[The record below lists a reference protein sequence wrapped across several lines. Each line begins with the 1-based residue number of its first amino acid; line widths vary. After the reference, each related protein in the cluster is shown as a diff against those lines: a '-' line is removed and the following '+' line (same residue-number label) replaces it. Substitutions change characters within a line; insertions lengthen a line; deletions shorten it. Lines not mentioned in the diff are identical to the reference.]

1 MILRCRNLSLI
12 QNGFKEPRHT
22 STGTTIV
29 GVKFKDGVILG
40 ADTRATAG
48 TIIADKNCEKIH
60 YLAPNIWCAGAGTAA
75 DTDFTTSLI
84 SSNLA
89 LHALSTGRT
98 SRVITAVTQLK
109 QYLFR
114 YQGHI
119 GAYLI
124 VAGVDPTG
132 AHLFSVHAHGSTDK
146 LPYMTLGSGSLAA
159 MGVLE
164 CEYRAGLDKEE
175 AKDLVCRA
183 VLGGVWNDLGS
194 GGSVD
199 LVVIEKDKVESFGIV
214 DDANVAEYSSL
225 ETLYLT

>member
-1 MILRCRNLSLI
+1 MLR
-12 QNGFKEPRHT
+12 
-22 STGTTIV
+22 
-29 GVKFKDGVILG
+29 
-40 ADTRATAG
+40 
-48 TIIADKNCEKIH
+48 
-60 YLAPNIWCAGAGTAA
+60 CAGAGTAA

-84 SSNLA
+84 SSNIE
-89 LHALSTGRT
+89 LHSLSTGRT
-98 SRVITAVTQLK
+98 PRVITAVTQLK

-114 YQGHI
+114 YQGYI

-132 AHLFSVHAHGSTDK
+132 THLFSCQAHGSTDK

-164 CEYRAGLDKEE
+164 CEYKEGMDRE
-175 AKDLVCRA
+175 DAMDMVCRA

-199 LVVIEKDKVESFGIV
+199 LVIMEKNKVFSR
-214 DDANVAEYSSL
+214 YSYMGADICRIQRLCVLIFRLILHLRENNLIDSKL
-225 ETLYLT
+225 ELQKYSRRV

>member
-1 MILRCRNLSLI
+1 MY
-12 QNGFKEPRHT
+12 QNTFLTER
-22 STGTTIV
+22 
-29 GVKFKDGVILG
+29 
-40 ADTRATAG
+40 
-48 TIIADKNCEKIH
+48 
-60 YLAPNIWCAGAGTAA
+60 CAGAGTAA

-89 LHALSTGRT
+89 LHSLSTGRT
-98 SRVITAVTQLK
+98 PRVITAVTQLK

-114 YQGHI
+114 HQGHI

-132 AHLFSVHAHGSTDK
+132 THLFGCQAHGSTDK

-164 CEYRAGLDKEE
+164 CDFRVGMEKED
-175 AKDLVCRA
+175 AMDLVCRA

-199 LVVIEKDKVESFGIV
+199 LVIMENDKVGPPCLDGHYCFCSI
-214 DDANVAEYSSL
+214 
-225 ETLYLT
+225 

>member
-1 MILRCRNLSLI
+1 MHLHS
-12 QNGFKEPRHT
+12 
-22 STGTTIV
+22 
-29 GVKFKDGVILG
+29 
-40 ADTRATAG
+40 
-48 TIIADKNCEKIH
+48 IIANVGR
-60 YLAPNIWCAGAGTAA
+60 CAGAGTAA

-89 LHALSTGRT
+89 LHSLSTGRT
-98 SRVITAVTQLK
+98 PRVITAVTQLK

-114 YQGHI
+114 YQGYI

-132 AHLFSVHAHGSTDK
+132 THLFSCQAHGSTDK

-164 CEYRAGLDKEE
+164 CEYKVGMEKED
-175 AKDLVCRA
+175 AMDLVCRA

-199 LVVIEKDKVESFGIV
+199 LVIMEKDKVQYPFPFSNTRVLTFQQPTQVMRPYTSPNPPPIKQQSYRFDIATTKVLKQSVVRKFAVEGKIAEV
-214 DDANVAEYSSL
+214 VTEHTATDAMQL
-225 ETLYLT
+225 D

>member
-1 MILRCRNLSLI
+1 MDSLNLDILQPVPQSSASNGRTESSLEQI
-12 QNGFKEPRHT
+12 REQQQVQSSQTKTVKRFTT
-22 STGTTIV
+22 SLQTY
-29 GVKFKDGVILG
+29 
-40 ADTRATAG
+40 G
-48 TIIADKNCEKIH
+48 TIPV
-60 YLAPNIWCAGAGTAA
+60 LAQLTSRCAGAGTAA

-89 LHALSTGRT
+89 LHSLSTGRT
-98 SRVITAVTQLK
+98 PRVITAVTELK

-114 YQGHI
+114 HQGHI

-132 AHLFSVHAHGSTDK
+132 THLFGCQAHGSTDK

-164 CEYRAGLDKEE
+164 TDFRIGMEKED
-175 AKDLVCRA
+175 AMDLVCRA
-183 VLGGVWNDLGS
+183 VLAGIWNDLGS

-199 LVVIEKDKVESFGIV
+199 LVVMEKDQV
-214 DDANVAEYSSL
+214 
-225 ETLYLT
+225 